1 VLRANAYGV
10 TELFSRAS
18 NQKGQ
23 IRKKN
28 SGAIIIKILNKKGLK
43 IKILPSRIGRGNGGC
58 LAWC

>member
-1 VLRANAYGV
+1 VLRVNACGV

-23 IRKKN
+23 IRKKI

-43 IKILPSRIGRGNGGC
+43 IKILPSRRGRGNGGC